1 MSVKEMERGEMLQL
15 VKELESARNLIRPD
29 G

>member
-1 MSVKEMERGEMLQL
+1 MSVKEMEKGEMLQL
-15 VKELESARNLIRPD
+15 VKELESASNLIRPD

>member
-1 MSVKEMERGEMLQL
+1 MSVKEMEKGEMLQL
-15 VKELESARNLIRPD
+15 VKELESASNLIGPD